1 MKQLQLWRLQIF
13 YKETRMEREEELKA
27 LRLEM
32 DKADEALLKALAER
46 MLVAEKIGLLKKESG
61 KDVLDSKREKEK
73 LDAIREKADD
83 RSKPYIEKIYS
94 VLFEASR
101 DLQVKLAGK
110 K

>member
-1 MKQLQLWRLQIF
+1 
-13 YKETRMEREEELKA
+13 MEREEELKAQKDAKLKAQKDAKLKA

-61 KDVLDSKREKEK
+61 KNVLDAKREKEK
-73 LDAIREKADD
+73 LEAIREKADE

-101 DLQVKLAGK
+101 DLQIKVAEK